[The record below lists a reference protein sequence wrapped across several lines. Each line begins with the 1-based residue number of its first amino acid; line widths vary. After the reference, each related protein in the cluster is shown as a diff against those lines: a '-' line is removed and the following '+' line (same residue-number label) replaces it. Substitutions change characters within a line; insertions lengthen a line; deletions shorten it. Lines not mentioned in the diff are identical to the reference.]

1 MVYVWTHCDFES
13 IFNIH
18 NRKLGTSLVGYELEK
33 VRIDMESVYR
43 SRLLRIRFSADL
55 TMYWFPVCHFRC
67 KEFKS
72 LVIWI
77 RNQNIAIS
85 TIVGT
90 SSHIIFQ
97 AYRSHSLA
105 VTWSDQWSK
114 YWTSI
119 QLFGLPRCDG
129 LVFEPISSSQ
139 SGITVNH
146 HEHYS
151 ASQIFVPSWMYNRL
165 MYRLKAWIRTI
176 CWNIAS

>member
-1 MVYVWTHCDFES
+1 LKILYRTGGRRNETLFNDIVSPMVYVWTHCDFES

-43 SRLLRIRFSADL
+43 SRLLRIRFSAGL

-85 TIVGT
+85 TIFGT
-90 SSHIIFQ
+90 SSHI
-97 AYRSHSLA
+97 
-105 VTWSDQWSK
+105 K
-114 YWTSI
+114 
-119 QLFGLPRCDG
+119 C
-129 LVFEPISSSQ
+129 
-139 SGITVNH
+139 
-146 HEHYS
+146 
-151 ASQIFVPSWMYNRL
+151 IFVISL
-165 MYRLKAWIRTI
+165 QISVIST
-176 CWNIAS
+176 

>member
-33 VRIDMESVYR
+33 VRIDMDSVYR

-55 TMYWFPVCHFRC
+55 TMYWFPVSHFRC
-67 KEFKS
+67 KECKS

-90 SSHIIFQ
+90 SSHIKARILKM
-97 AYRSHSLA
+97 YSRSAKGGEKGDSNRNPWIA
-105 VTWSDQWSK
+105 KMAMQWPNEKGQMINSGLQK
-114 YWTSI
+114 TTQKTEDWAARIPLKTRTELCRW
-119 QLFGLPRCDG
+119 QL
-129 LVFEPISSSQ
+129 
-139 SGITVNH
+139 
-146 HEHYS
+146 
-151 ASQIFVPSWMYNRL
+151 
-165 MYRLKAWIRTI
+165 
-176 CWNIAS
+176 